1 MLGMS
6 WPGLSIP
13 GLSIPGLGGVGGFW
27 RALSEIDPDA
37 IAAQAIEHV
46 AIVIVGR
53 PGVGKRTLRNA
64 LLQLDAV
71 PPREAAASGAL
82 MPIVEVR
89 PNEKLE
95 WLPGGHLY
103 LHVVDGGR
111 GIEPDEIVAG
121 RELVARGLRVIH
133 VVNKADQLGSP
144 DAFRY
149 TAGSAFDVVPG
160 DHLALTVATDHGSL
174 KRELIP
180 KISHILHD
188 RVLALAR
195 TFPGMR
201 ESIAQQLVFDSAR
214 TNAQFALLS
223 SLPANVPIIGA
234 LTSVAAD
241 SIILTKNQAMLLLK
255 LAVVHGRPLD
265 AKMQIAA
272 EIMPIVGAAFLW
284 RSIARSLIGLLPG
297 ILSAIPKAGVAFAG
311 TYAIGETAHYY
322 YRVGRRPDSAVL
334 DRIAKEAVAMAKR
347 SVGLLSG
354 DKKP

>member
-1 MLGMS
+1 MPGIS

-64 LLQLDAV
+64 LLQLDEV
-71 PPREAAASGAL
+71 SKEATASGGL
-82 MPIVEVR
+82 IPIVEVR

-121 RELVARGLRVIH
+121 RELVARGFRVIH

-149 TAGSAFDVVPG
+149 TAGSAFDIVPG

-265 AKMQIAA
+265 AKIQIAA
-272 EIMPIVGAAFLW
+272 EIMPIIGAAFLW

-311 TYAIGETAHYY
+311 TYAVGETAHYY
-322 YRVGRRPDSAVL
+322 YRMGHRPDSAAL

-347 SVGLLSG
+347 SVGLTTR
-354 DKKP
+354 DK